1 MVYIPHEIK
10 GMARTVASVSHSR
23 VRAFRWPDNRL
34 VVLHGLG
41 RFEKAAADFGACLF
55 AADGVDKTALFIGV
69 KLAQL
74 IAIDLDII
82 LIVRHGRLNASR
94 QWQKHKQRRNYGQN
108 SSGNPENH
116 G

>member
-1 MVYIPHEIK
+1 MVYIPHEIN

-23 VRAFRWPDNRL
+23 VALFVRPDNRL

-41 RFEKAAADFGACLF
+41 RFEKTASDFGACLF
-55 AADGVDKTALFIGV
+55 AAGRVDQTALFIGV
-69 KLAQL
+69 EFAQL